1 MRPIKAGP
9 EGSPA
14 EILFREIRRWD
25 AGAAANEVVVFRVF
39 FFIHCM
45 ILFVVPPRKGY
56 VALKSSR
63 LNNELNCG
71 WNCAKQI

>member
-1 MRPIKAGP
+1 MRPIKTGP

-39 FFIHCM
+39 FFHS
-45 ILFVVPPRKGY
+45 LHDSFRGATKKG
-56 VALKSSR
+56 LCSSQ
-63 LNNELNCG
+63 E
-71 WNCAKQI
+71 Q